1 MVIILVLYLVLVW
14 LVFSKLK
21 LVRLGWFSGIVSLF
35 QSGMIYR
42 YASVMLVGI
51 VVLTYWFLRR

>member
-1 MVIILVLYLVLVW
+1 V
-14 LVFSKLK
+14 
-21 LVRLGWFSGIVSLF
+21 VSLF

-42 YASVMLVGI
+42 YASVMLVGV